1 MTLSATQ
8 HWDGI
13 YSTIAPDRLSWYQP
27 KAAVAVDLIA
37 SSGLDKSCRI
47 ADVGAGASRL
57 VDDLVARGYSSVVLV
72 DLSAAAL
79 ELTRQ
84 RLSGSG
90 PGVEY
95 VVGDIFAADIG
106 QVDLWHDRALFHFL
120 TDPNDRARYVDA
132 MFRHV
137 RPGGYAVIS
146 TFAEDGPESCSGL
159 PTQRYPVE
167 ELAACFAPRFSL
179 IAARREIHTKPAG
192 GEQPFNYAL
201 LQTRS

>member
-1 MTLSATQ
+1 MVLGAAQ

-13 YSTIAPDRLSWYQP
+13 YATVAPDRLSWFQP
-27 KAAVAVDLIA
+27 TAGVSIDLIS
-37 SSGLDKSCRI
+37 SSGLDKGCRI

-57 VDDLVARGYSSVVLV
+57 ADDLVAGGYTSVILV
-72 DLSAAAL
+72 DISAAAL
-79 ELTRQ
+79 ELTRH

-90 PGVEY
+90 AEVEY
-95 VVGDIFAADIG
+95 VVGDIFAADLG
-106 QVDLWHDRALFHFL
+106 PVDLWHDRALFHFL

-137 RPGGYAVIS
+137 RPGGYAVLS

-159 PTQRYPVE
+159 PALRYSVE

-179 IAARREIHTKPAG
+179 VTSRREIHTKPAG
-192 GEQPFNYAL
+192 GDQPFNYAL
-201 LQTRS
+201 MQRRS